1 MGLGSKFSYFSIGT
15 IGGSVK
21 GLVICFWEKLLPE
34 VFLMGE
40 QITPDAIGKEVGVRA
55 DLRRGVPTPHEIKSQ
70 EGQLEK
76 GASHG
81 ENKAVKMKLS
91 DKVRGED

>member
-1 MGLGSKFSYFSIGT
+1 
-15 IGGSVK
+15 
-21 GLVICFWEKLLPE
+21 
-34 VFLMGE
+34 MGE
-40 QITPDAIGKEVGVRA
+40 QITPDDIGKEVGVRA
-55 DLRRGVPTPHEIKSQ
+55 DLRRGIPKPREIKSQ

-81 ENKAVKMKLS
+81 ENKAVKLKMS

>member
-1 MGLGSKFSYFSIGT
+1 
-15 IGGSVK
+15 
-21 GLVICFWEKLLPE
+21 
-34 VFLMGE
+34 MGE

-81 ENKAVKMKLS
+81 ENKAVKMKMS